1 MNNRCLY
8 MFKIFA
14 GVLVSALVISIIV
27 AISVRILDLI
37 ITW

>member
-1 MNNRCLY
+1 